1 VEALVDTCVQ
11 CGKPLVNAVSGL
23 ACADCVAADV
33 AASRSW
39 AERLGGTA
47 PSAVGAAVVAR
58 SCSFELS
65 FNGISVDLVAVV
77 AGPVALLLASVAVAS
92 AVRSPGPD
100 RSLRLG
106 VAAFAGLVG
115 LWSLATAV
123 G

>member
-1 VEALVDTCVQ
+1 MRFENKKKLKSEKTSLC
-11 CGKPLVNAVSGL
+11 PE
-23 ACADCVAADV
+23 
-33 AASRSW
+33 SR
-39 AERLGGTA
+39 LK
-47 PSAVGAAVVAR
+47 
-58 SCSFELS
+58 LS